1 MHILTCISIIYIR
14 SAPEYYESIK
24 QPIDLL
30 KIQQKL
36 KTEEY
41 DEIEQLTEDV
51 QLLVKNAKSYY
62 QVRVRVCVRGPG
74 LAVTAVVQTPYS
86 ISSSK
91 TK

>member
-1 MHILTCISIIYIR
+1 MFLTYISIIYIR

-62 QVRVRVCVRGPG
+62 QVRVRVC
-74 LAVTAVVQTPYS
+74 AVIIEPAL
-86 ISSSK
+86 ICFFFFFFMGFE
-91 TK
+91 

>member
-1 MHILTCISIIYIR
+1 MFLTYISIIYIR

-62 QVRVRVCVRGPG
+62 QVSVRVCV
-74 LAVTAVVQTPYS
+74 VVIFESAITFKYS
-86 ISSSK
+86 
-91 TK
+91 

>member
-1 MHILTCISIIYIR
+1 MICESIFHCRLYFIPLIR
-14 SAPEYYESIK
+14 TAPEYYESIK

-62 QVRVRVCVRGPG
+62 QVTIDLYLNP
-74 LAVTAVVQTPYS
+74 S
-86 ISSSK
+86 
-91 TK
+91 